1 MSISCFRSPN
11 KRYRTDSCERGLGG
25 FSHRGRAWRYE
36 LPPHLRGRAHIGLLE
51 FLAQI
56 VSLKL
61 DIFEGNISPEDC
73 VLMMGDSTN
82 GMGWVRKSNFMEI
95 GENIH
100 DQVAKLA
107 AARHLA
113 EISVDHK
120 IVVYSQW
127 FPGKDN
133 IIPDS
138 LSRDW
143 HLSDDELLTLLTDLF
158 PSLVAAEREKDQ

>member
-1 MSISCFRSPN
+1 M
-11 KRYRTDSCERGLGG
+11 
-25 FSHRGRAWRYE
+25 
-36 LPPHLRGRAHIGLLE
+36 
-51 FLAQI
+51 AQI

-95 GENIH
+95 GENID
-100 DQVAKLA
+100 DQVAKLV

-113 EISVDHK
+113 EISVEHSL
-120 IVVYSQW
+120 VVYSQW

-133 IIPDS
+133 IIP
-138 LSRDW
+138 
-143 HLSDDELLTLLTDLF
+143 
-158 PSLVAAEREKDQ
+158 VA